1 MPNSNLPIDE
11 QQIEQLELDFP
22 AASGVAFSNAYQQAI
37 NASLSIV
44 VSEDGRLFE
53 VFPDGRRQLLKATA
67 PPVPSQPGQKFIIP

>member
-37 NASLSIV
+37 NASLSVV
-44 VSEDGRLFE
+44 VSEDGKLFE
-53 VFPDGRRQLLKATA
+53 VFPDGRRQLLKSIA